1 METAARRA
9 AWKRQKADTQD
20 SQLMKA
26 VRRENTRV
34 RRVCTDAYERSLER
48 HVQGME
54 MDLRQRDHRRL
65 YQRCKSLN
73 IEDTRKVNSQY
84 TRDEERKMLRDTRLV
99 LGRWAR
105 LFGTILNSKYDKL
118 RLDITR
124 APPVAY
130 HTRPRRRTYRKRVG
144 WGLEVDG
151 KYEGSGTRR
160 TPG

>member
-1 METAARRA
+1 MDTAARRA

-48 HVQGME
+48 HVQDME
-54 MDLRQRDHRRL
+54 MDLCQRDQRRL

-84 TRDEERKMLRDTRLV
+84 IRDEERKMLRDPGLV
-99 LGRWAR
+99 LGR
-105 LFGTILNSKYDKL
+105 
-118 RLDITR
+118 
-124 APPVAY
+124 
-130 HTRPRRRTYRKRVG
+130 
-144 WGLEVDG
+144 
-151 KYEGSGTRR
+151 
-160 TPG
+160 